1 MFKKLLPREESFFDI
16 FEQAADNVHEAAKAL
31 VDLLENYT
39 DVEEKAKHI
48 KGLEHKG
55 DEFTHQT
62 IERLN
67 KTFITPI
74 DREDIHEFVSR
85 LDDVVDLIDTAVNRM
100 VLYKVSKPREEA
112 TALARI
118 LVQATEVIARAMR
131 DIRNMKNVDRIIRH
145 CVDIHTA
152 ENEGDKIM
160 QQGLAALFEGAPD
173 PLDVIKWKDILTEL
187 ESATD
192 RCEDAAN
199 VLESI
204 VLKNA

>member
-1 MFKKLLPREESFFDI
+1 MFKKLLPREENFFDI

-31 VDLLENYT
+31 LGLMENFT
-39 DVEEKAKHI
+39 NLPEVARRIED
-48 KGLEHKG
+48 LEHRG
-55 DEFTHQT
+55 DSFTHQT

-74 DREDIHEFVSR
+74 DREDIHELVCR
-85 LDDVVDLIDTAVNRM
+85 MDDVVDLIDTAANRM
-100 VLYKVSKPREEA
+100 LLYKIQKPREEA
-112 TALARI
+112 VALARV
-118 LVQATEVIARAMR
+118 LVKATEVITRAMR
-131 DIRNMKNVDRIIRH
+131 DARNMKNIDRIIRH
-145 CVDIHTA
+145 CVDIHSA

-160 QQGLAALFEGAPD
+160 HRGLAALFEGQPD
-173 PLDVIKWKDILTEL
+173 PLDVIKWKDILHEL

-192 RCEDAAN
+192 RCEDVAN

>member
-1 MFKKLLPREESFFDI
+1 MFKKLLPREENFFDL

-31 VDLLENYT
+31 VALMENYT
-39 DVEEKAKHI
+39 DVEEKAKRI
-48 KGLEHKG
+48 KALEHKG
-55 DEFTHQT
+55 DELTHLT

-74 DREDIHEFVSR
+74 DREDIHEMVSR
-85 LDDVVDLIDTAVNRM
+85 MDDIIDMIDTAVNRM
-100 VLYKVSKPREEA
+100 VLYKIVKPREEA

-118 LVQATEVIARAMR
+118 LVQATEVLARAMR
-131 DIRNMKNVDRIIRH
+131 DIRNVKNIDRIIRH
-145 CVDIHTA
+145 CVEIHTA
-152 ENEGDKIM
+152 ENEGDRIM
-160 QQGLAALFEGAPD
+160 QQGLAALFDGTPD
-173 PLDVIKWKDILTEL
+173 PLDVIKWKDILSEL

-199 VLESI
+199 VIESI

>member
-31 VDLLENYT
+31 VALMENYT

-55 DEFTHQT
+55 DDYTHQT

-74 DREDIHEFVSR
+74 DREDIHEFVCR

-100 VLYKVSKPREEA
+100 VLYKVTKPRTEA
-112 TALARI
+112 VALARV
-118 LVQATEVIARAMR
+118 LVQATETIAKAMR
-131 DIRNMKNVDRIIRH
+131 DVRNMKNIDRIIRH

-152 ENEGDKIM
+152 ENEGDRIM
-160 QQGLAALFEGAPD
+160 QQGLAALFEGTPD
-173 PLDVIKWKDILTEL
+173 PLDVIKWKDILAEL

>member
-1 MFKKLLPREESFFDI
+1 MFRKLLPKEENFFDI
-16 FEQAADNVHEAAKAL
+16 FQQAADNVHEAARVL
-31 VDLLENYT
+31 LGLMENFTDLPA
-39 DVEEKAKHI
+39 VARRIEE
-48 KGLEHKG
+48 LEHTG
-55 DEFTHQT
+55 DGFTHET

-74 DREDIHEFVSR
+74 DREDIHEFVCR

-100 VLYKVSKPREEA
+100 VLYKIARPREEA
-112 TALARI
+112 VALARV
-118 LVQATEVIARAMR
+118 LVRATEIIVRAMR
-131 DIRNMKNVDRIIRH
+131 DIRNIKNIDRIIRH

-152 ENEGDKIM
+152 ENEGDRILHR
-160 QQGLAALFEGAPD
+160 GLAALFEGSPD
-173 PLDVIKWKDILTEL
+173 PLDVIKWKDILGEL

>member
-1 MFKKLLPREESFFDI
+1 MFNKLLPREESFFDI

-31 VDLLENYT
+31 LALLEDYS
-39 DVEEKAKHI
+39 DVEAKAKHI

-55 DEFTHQT
+55 DDFTHQT

-85 LDDVVDLIDTAVNRM
+85 LDDVIDLIDTAVNRM
-100 VLYKVSKPREEA
+100 VLYKVQKPRAEA
-112 TALARI
+112 IAIARVI
-118 LVQATEVIARAMR
+118 VQATEIIARAMR
-131 DIRNMKNVDRIIRH
+131 DIRNRKNVDRIIRH
-145 CVDIHTA
+145 CVEIHTA
-152 ENEGDKIM
+152 ENEGDRIM
-160 QQGLAALFEGAPD
+160 QQGLAALFEGNPD
-173 PLDVIKWKDILTEL
+173 PLDVIKWKDILAEL